1 MNSLKD
7 VLARLFS
14 SLLITLLFAAMASG
28 QTAAPQPSS
37 PSASSQTTAAAQ
49 AQFDNRI
56 FAEFDK
62 LVHVNRVK
70 VGDAITAH
78 LTAPAKMRNGT
89 ELPKGSKLVGSIT
102 EIKAKADKEGPS
114 KLGLLFTKI
123 VSKNGAEIP
132 LQVALVTVAPHTQ
145 QNSVDSL
152 TAGNPFSGSD
162 RLHAGNG
169 SAELNNKT
177 TEGEALSRGLGAR
190 APAARANVA
199 ENDLQPGKSYLPGVV
214 LASYSMDNPG
224 TILESKSG
232 SVYLDSGVRLM
243 LLQP

>member
-14 SLLITLLFAAMASG
+14 SLLITLLVAPMASG

-89 ELPKGSKLVGSIT
+89 EQAKGSKLVGSIT
-102 EIKAKADKEGPS
+102 
-114 KLGLLFTKI
+114 
-123 VSKNGAEIP
+123 
-132 LQVALVTVAPHTQ
+132 
-145 QNSVDSL
+145 
-152 TAGNPFSGSD
+152 
-162 RLHAGNG
+162 
-169 SAELNNKT
+169 
-177 TEGEALSRGLGAR
+177 
-190 APAARANVA
+190 
-199 ENDLQPGKSYLPGVV
+199 
-214 LASYSMDNPG
+214 
-224 TILESKSG
+224 
-232 SVYLDSGVRLM
+232 
-243 LLQP
+243 